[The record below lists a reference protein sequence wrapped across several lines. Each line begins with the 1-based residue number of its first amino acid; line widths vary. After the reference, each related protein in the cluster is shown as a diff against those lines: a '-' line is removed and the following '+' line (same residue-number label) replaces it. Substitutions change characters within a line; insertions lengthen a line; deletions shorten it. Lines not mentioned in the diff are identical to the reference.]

1 VGEQQ
6 PAARERQPVAIVTGG
21 AGAIGRAYCLGLAA
35 AGFAV
40 VVADLAPGGAVGEQ
54 VAAAGGIA
62 LALEVDVSDRASTL
76 EMARRTV
83 AAFGRIDVLVNNAAY
98 FSTIVKRPF
107 EQIEVAEW
115 DLAFAVNV
123 RGSWLCACAVVPT
136 MRAQGGGRIINTS
149 SSAFRGGATPGFA
162 HYASSKAAI
171 VGLTRS
177 LARELGADNIAVNTI
192 SPDYV
197 AHEGGLFERQPE
209 MEGLISAQR
218 SFARPQTPEDLVGAV
233 VFLAGEGSSFIT
245 GQDIWVNGGR
255 LFS

>member
-1 VGEQQ
+1 VSET
-6 PAARERQPVAIVTGG
+6 PRVAIVTGG

-35 AGFAV
+35 AGFAI
-40 VVADLAPGGAVGEQ
+40 VVADRAPGEAVAEE
-54 VAAAGGIA
+54 VRAAGGAAIA
-62 LALEVDVSDRASTL
+62 VEVDVSSAAATM

-83 AAFGRIDVLVNNAAY
+83 EAFGRIDVLVNNAAY
-98 FSTIVKRPF
+98 FSAIVKRPF
-107 EQIEVAEW
+107 EAIDVEEW

-123 RGSWLCACAVVPT
+123 RGSWLCACAVVPA

-149 SSAFRGGATPGFA
+149 SSAFRGGGTPGFA

-177 LARELGADNIAVNTI
+177 LARELGPDNIAVNTI
-192 SPDYV
+192 SPDYI

-218 SFARPQTPEDLVGAV
+218 SFARPQTPEDLVGTV
-233 VFLAGEGSSFIT
+233 VFLAGDGSSFIT
-245 GQDIWVNGGR
+245 GQDLWVNGGR
-255 LFS
+255 IFS